1 MQKHEHFH
9 GNGNALFGKLIIHPI
24 KDAQHIQ
31 QMRNQAESPVRVPNS
46 DHEDSLPTIGSCNE
60 IQLLAFW

>member
-1 MQKHEHFH
+1 
-9 GNGNALFGKLIIHPI
+9 
-24 KDAQHIQ
+24 
-31 QMRNQAESPVRVPNS
+31 MRNQAESPVRVPNS